1 MPKWKNTATE
11 TRGEDLIIHFL
22 RHGETAASQKG
33 GYCGSI
39 DPDLSPAGYQMAE
52 DFAEAY
58 KNLPWTAVF
67 SSTLRRAVETARPL
81 CDSTKIQMQF
91 DEGLQELA
99 YGRWEGKTPEEVSKE
114 FHDDYI
120 RWLADPGWNAPPG
133 GEKGVDVARR
143 SSGVIEKIRQT
154 YGTGNILVVSHKA
167 TIRIMLCSLLGVDVG
182 RFRDR
187 FSLPVASLSIVE
199 MAVHGPLLH
208 LFGDRSHLRE
218 DLRNRAGT

>member
-1 MPKWKNTATE
+1 MCE
-11 TRGEDLIIHFL
+11 
-22 RHGETAASQKG
+22 
-33 GYCGSI
+33 
-39 DPDLSPAGYQMAE
+39 
-52 DFAEAY
+52 
-58 KNLPWTAVF
+58 V
-67 SSTLRRAVETARPL
+67 
-81 CDSTKIQMQF
+81 TKIQMQL

-120 RWLADPGWNAPPG
+120 RWLADPGWNPPLG
-133 GEKGVDVARR
+133 GERGVDVARR

-208 LFGDRSHLRE
+208 LFGDQSHLRE